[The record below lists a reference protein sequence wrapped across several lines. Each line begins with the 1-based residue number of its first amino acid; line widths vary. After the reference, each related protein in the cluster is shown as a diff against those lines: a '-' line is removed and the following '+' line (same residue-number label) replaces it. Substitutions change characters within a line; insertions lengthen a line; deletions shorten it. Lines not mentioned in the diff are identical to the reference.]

1 MKFSE
6 VIGHQSIKEYIV
18 KSVKSGKVSHAQLFL
33 GPKGNGN
40 LALALATAQYVN
52 CLKPTETDSC
62 GKCRSC
68 LKSQKFIHPDIH
80 YSYPT
85 IGSKATSNDFLK
97 EWRGALAKN
106 PYFNVF
112 EWLQHI
118 KAEKKQGNITKDECH
133 QIIHKLSFKA
143 NEGKFKVLIMW
154 QPEYLGKE
162 GNRLLKLIEEPP
174 ANTLFILVAHH
185 QDLILNTILSRT
197 QLLRV
202 PRLPDEEIED
212 ALQQKYQISM
222 EKAKQIAI
230 LAEGNINKALHLLES
245 ADNDNQQL
253 LLNWIGACQQQQ
265 IAVMLQHSEHLATLG
280 REQQKNFLA
289 YCLYFLR
296 QTLLLKMMPTQAIA
310 LSGAEKYLAK
320 QIATSLKLEHFDRI
334 FEMLNKASAHIERNA
349 NARITFLYMPSKLV
363 DVFKQKN

>member
-1 MKFSE
+1 MKFSDI
-6 VIGHQSIKEYIV
+6 IGHQHIKEYIT
-18 KSVKSGKVSHAQLFL
+18 KSVRSGKVSHAQLFL

-40 LALALATAQYVN
+40 LALALAVAQYAN
-52 CLKPTETDSC
+52 CLKPTEIDSC

-68 LKSQKFIHPDIH
+68 LKSKKFIHPDIH

-85 IGSKATSNDFLK
+85 IGSKATSNNFLK
-97 EWRGALAKN
+97 DWRVALAKN
-106 PYFNVF
+106 PYLNVY

-143 NEGKFKVLIMW
+143 NEGKYKVLIMW

-174 ANTLFILVAHH
+174 PNTLFILVAHQ

-202 PRLPDEEIED
+202 PRLPDEEIET

-230 LAEGNINKALHLLES
+230 LAEGNINKALNLIGS

-265 IAVMLQHSEHLATLG
+265 IAMMLQYSEHLATLG
-280 REQQKNFLA
+280 RENQKNFLA

-296 QTLLLKMMPTQAIA
+296 QTLLVKMMPTKMIA
-310 LSGAEKYLAK
+310 LAGAEKQLAK
-320 QIATSLKLEHFDRI
+320 QIATSLKLDGFDQI
-334 FEMLNKASAHIERNA
+334 FDMFNKASAHIERNA
-349 NARITFLYMPSKLV
+349 NARITFLYMSSKLG
-363 DVFKQKN
+363 DILKQRK